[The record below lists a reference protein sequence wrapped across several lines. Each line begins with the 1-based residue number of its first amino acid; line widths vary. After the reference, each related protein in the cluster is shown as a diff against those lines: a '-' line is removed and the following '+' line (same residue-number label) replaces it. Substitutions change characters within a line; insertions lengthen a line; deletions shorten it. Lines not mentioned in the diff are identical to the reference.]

1 MSTIVPAPRKK
12 DADRKKKES
21 DPFDLV
27 VYIEVFEK
35 FGPLAK
41 PAIRISKFLSK
52 KEDVQAVIKKAMS
65 DDPLKAYITFKK
77 KNLVIPRLARLGLID
92 PDDLED

>member
-1 MSTIVPAPRKK
+1 MPSTEETP
-12 DADRKKKES
+12 KE
-21 DPFDLV
+21 DFDLV

-65 DDPLKAYITFKK
+65 DEPLTAQITFKK

-92 PDDLED
+92 PEDLE